1 MRRPSTRDAGA
12 PAATT
17 VGVATL
23 LIGGALLAA
32 PTRLGPVLGLADRRG
47 TQLVG
52 ALDLALVPGLL
63 AGRPRW
69 PWLAARAAL
78 NVATA
83 GYALSQTTSDAGLTT
98 RARAFA
104 LALSAAT
111 VADTRTAATARRSG
125 AHGALR

>member
-1 MRRPSTRDAGA
+1 MPQPNTPQAAQRV
-12 PAATT
+12 ATT
-17 VGVATL
+17 VGAATL
-23 LIGGALLAA
+23 LIGGALLVA
-32 PTRLGPVLGLADRRG
+32 PERLGPLVGLSSPAG
-47 TQLVG
+47 TRAVG

-83 GYALSQTTSDAGLTT
+83 AYTLRQAGDSGSLPT

-104 LALSAAT
+104 LMLLAAT
-111 VADTRTAATARRSG
+111 VADSTAARASRG
-125 AHGALR
+125 PV